1 MLVEAFSACG
11 LGVSIATDGTLYQTE
26 VFTASHS
33 PAFTPSSPSVTSVSS
48 HGHSSSSHGSG
59 SKKGKESK
67 KWGDRPVLYETIKV
81 RVFVSLIFP
90 SFSSRTLPSR
100 PFFSTTFLLAVSFP
114 FLSPS
119 LALEYQSLT
128 RSPAPLYLPSVCR
141 HRGRASF
148 IIALLRR
155 RTGRRPVLSFDP
167 HHSRPAVPLRPF
179 AAEPAP

>member
-48 HGHSSSSHGSG
+48 HGHSSS
-59 SKKGKESK
+59 
-67 KWGDRPVLYETIKV
+67 
-81 RVFVSLIFP
+81 
-90 SFSSRTLPSR
+90 
-100 PFFSTTFLLAVSFP
+100 
-114 FLSPS
+114 LSAS
-119 LALEYQSLT
+119 
-128 RSPAPLYLPSVCR
+128 
-141 HRGRASF
+141 GRASF